1 MEKNK
6 KRDTIIGV
14 IAILIIL
21 LAGGFAC
28 KYLIDTTNE
37 AYSYDINDKWEGFAE
52 EIDKQTKEYEK
63 RAEEAKEI
71 RVYREGVTDMLLFL
85 PLLQHL

>member
-1 MEKNK
+1 MENNK
-6 KRDTIIGV
+6 KRNTIIGV

-63 RAEEAKEI
+63 RAEEAKEKLENALG
-71 RVYREGVTDMLLFL
+71 Y
-85 PLLQHL
+85 